1 MPVNSKQIEWRDVVG
16 FSNYEVSNN
25 GEVRGKRFGIVR
37 KPVDNGCGYYVIS
50 LWSGNTQK
58 RKKVHRL
65 VAEAF
70 LERANEMLVVNH
82 KNGNKHDN
90 RVENLEWITQKENL
104 RHAFETGLKP
114 ITEKQ
119 REAAKKNM
127 KQNAKN
133 FVRRVQSI
141 DANGNVEEFAS
152 VKDAANSVGVT
163 PAAIVKSC
171 KGERKCKGKEWTYKD
186 AFRQQSER
194 SAI

>member
-16 FSNYEVSNN
+16 FPNYEVSND
-25 GEVRGKRFGIVR
+25 GQVRGKRFGVIR
-37 KPVDNGCGYYVIS
+37 KLTDNGYGYYVVS
-50 LWSGNTQK
+50 LWKGKTTK

-70 LERANEMLVVNH
+70 LPRADENLVVNH
-82 KNGNKHDN
+82 KNGDKHDN
-90 RVENLEWITQKENL
+90 NADNLEWVTQRENL
-104 RHAFETGLKP
+104 RHAFKTGLKP

-119 REAAKKNM
+119 RNAARNNM
-127 KQNAKN
+127 KHNAKN

-141 DANGNVEEFAS
+141 DANGCIEEYAS

-171 KGERKCKGKEWTYKD
+171 KSERKCRGKEWVYKD

-194 SAI
+194 SSV

>member
-1 MPVNSKQIEWRDVVG
+1 M
-16 FSNYEVSNN
+16 
-25 GEVRGKRFGIVR
+25 GIIR
-37 KPVDNGCGYYVIS
+37 KLRDNGYGYLSVV
-50 LWSGNTQK
+50 LWDKVEERHKTA
-58 RKKVHRL
+58 KVHRL

-70 LERANEMLVVNH
+70 IDHADALLVVNH
-82 KNGNKHDN
+82 KNGDKHDN

-114 ITEKQ
+114 ITKKQ
-119 REAAKKNM
+119 REAARKNM
-127 KQNAKN
+127 KQNARN

-171 KGERKCKGKEWTYKD
+171 KSERKCRGKEWVYKD

-194 SAI
+194 SSV